1 MTMSETR
8 QGFYGKFRGT
18 VTDNRDP
25 LMLGR
30 IRANVP
36 AVLDCQETGW
46 ALPCAPYAGKGVGF
60 FFVPPVGANV
70 WLEFEEGNTDYP
82 IWTGCFWGV
91 GEAPKT
97 PAVPDVKIIKT
108 DFATITLNDLPG
120 SGGVTIETKD
130 GLKIVMDVKGIEL
143 SDGPSSVKLTPA
155 SVSINGDALEVI

>member
-1 MTMSETR
+1 MSETR
-8 QGFYGKFRGT
+8 QGFYGKFRGI

-46 ALPCAPYAGKGVGF
+46 ALPCVPYAGKGVGF

-70 WLEFEEGNTDYP
+70 WLEFEEGNADYP

-91 GEAPKT
+91 GDAPKS
-97 PAVPDVKIIKT
+97 PAIPEVKIIKT
-108 DFATITLNDLPG
+108 EFATITFNDLP
-120 SGGVTIETKD
+120 SLRRSYHRD
-130 GLKIVMDVKGIEL
+130 
-143 SDGPSSVKLTPA
+143 
-155 SVSINGDALEVI
+155 